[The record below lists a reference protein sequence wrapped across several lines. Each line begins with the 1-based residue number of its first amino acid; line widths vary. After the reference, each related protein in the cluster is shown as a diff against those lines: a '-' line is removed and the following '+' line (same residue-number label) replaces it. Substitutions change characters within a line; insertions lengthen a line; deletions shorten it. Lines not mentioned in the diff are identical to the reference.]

1 MGLEAENQTECCC
14 VGELSRRHVFSRAWF
29 SARLT
34 EECNAGSMGPGCEA
48 GQAVRPQRK
57 HIRERAEFC
66 VVIANAATFAART
79 MASASNTPTT
89 AQPGSPTPEETQLRD
104 SLKRCS
110 AQAVEAAVRYRSTK
124 EVELVPTIVLGIIER
139 FLEPGAVERL
149 RQADDDVRVIEDLG
163 LDSLTLM
170 EAVIL
175 IEEVVQ
181 ISINNDEL
189 RSLRTVGDIKVFIDH
204 KVRGLPPPQPSKYMP
219 IEQVA
224 AIMPQQPPFLFVREA
239 TLSSAWATG
248 TYTITGDE
256 DFLAGHFKENP
267 IFPASIMLEALGQLA
282 VLFLLEAPGSQLGAP
297 VDPKTIFFTGAEGVR
312 CHRVC
317 RPGDVL
323 KLSVKPK
330 RLRMP
335 LATFEGHIRV
345 GQERAAVA
353 EEISLTFGFLVE
365 APPGPQSAAESSAA
379 PVAG

>member
-1 MGLEAENQTECCC
+1 
-14 VGELSRRHVFSRAWF
+14 
-29 SARLT
+29 
-34 EECNAGSMGPGCEA
+34 
-48 GQAVRPQRK
+48 
-57 HIRERAEFC
+57 
-66 VVIANAATFAART
+66 
-79 MASASNTPTT
+79 MASATNNPTT
-89 AQPGSPTPEETQLRD
+89 AQAGTPAPEEAQLRE

-110 AQAVEAAVRYRSTK
+110 VPVIEAAVRYRATK
-124 EVELVPTIVLGIIER
+124 NVELVPTIVLGIIER
-139 FLEPGAVERL
+139 FLESGSVERL

-204 KVRGLPPPQPSKYMP
+204 KVRGLPPPQPSKYLP
-219 IEQVA
+219 LEQVA
-224 AIMPQQPPFLFVREA
+224 AVMPQQPPFLFVREA

-256 DFLAGHFKENP
+256 AFLAGHFKDNP

-282 VLFLLEAPGSQLGAP
+282 VLYLLEAPGTPLGAP
-297 VDPKTIFFTGAEGVR
+297 ADPKTIFFTGAEGVR

-345 GQERAAVA
+345 GQEKAAVA
-353 EEISLTFGFLVE
+353 EEVSLTFGFQVE
-365 APPGPQSAAESSAA
+365 PPKPAEETQPAAEATPAA
-379 PVAG
+379 PAAGA

>member
-1 MGLEAENQTECCC
+1 
-14 VGELSRRHVFSRAWF
+14 
-29 SARLT
+29 
-34 EECNAGSMGPGCEA
+34 
-48 GQAVRPQRK
+48 
-57 HIRERAEFC
+57 
-66 VVIANAATFAART
+66 
-79 MASASNTPTT
+79 MASASNNPTT
-89 AQPGSPTPEETQLRD
+89 VHSGTPTPEETQLRD

-110 AQAVEAAVRYRSTK
+110 AQVVEAAVRFRSTK
-124 EVELVPTIVLGIIER
+124 EVELVPTIVLGILER

-181 ISINNDEL
+181 LSINNDEL

-204 KVRGLPPPQPSKYMP
+204 KVRGLPPQQPSKYLP
-219 IEQVA
+219 LEQIA
-224 AIMPQQPPFLFVREA
+224 AVMPQQPPFLFVREA

-256 DFLAGHFKENP
+256 AFLAGHFKDNP

-282 VLFLLEAPGSQLGAP
+282 VLYLLEAPSSQLGAP
-297 VDPKTIFFTGAEGVR
+297 IDPKTIFFTGAEGVR

-335 LATFEGHIRV
+335 LATFEGNIRV

-353 EEISLTFGFLVE
+353 EEVSLTFGFLVE
-365 APPGPQSAAESSAA
+365 EPKPAQPAAGESAPPAA
-379 PVAG
+379 G

>member
-1 MGLEAENQTECCC
+1 MGLK
-14 VGELSRRHVFSRAWF
+14 VKWL
-29 SARLT
+29 
-34 EECNAGSMGPGCEA
+34 
-48 GQAVRPQRK
+48 
-57 HIRERAEFC
+57 EFC
-66 VVIANAATFAART
+66 VVLRIHEPFALGA
-79 MASASNTPTT
+79 MASASNNPTT
-89 AQPGSPTPEETQLRD
+89 AQPGAPTPEETQLRD

-110 AQAVEAAVRYRSTK
+110 PAVIEAAVRFRATK
-124 EVELVPTIVLGIIER
+124 DAELVPTIVLGIIER
-139 FLEPGAVERL
+139 YLEAGAAERL
-149 RQADDDVRVIEDLG
+149 RHADDDVRVIEDLG

-204 KVRGLPPPQPSKYMP
+204 KVRGLPPPQPSKYLP
-219 IEQVA
+219 LEQVA
-224 AIMPQQPPFLFVREA
+224 AVMPQQPPFLFVREA

-256 DFLAGHFKENP
+256 TFLAGHFKDNP

-282 VLFLLEAPGSQLGAP
+282 VLYLLEAPSSQLGAP
-297 VDPKTIFFTGAEGVR
+297 VDPKTILFTGAEGVR

-353 EEISLTFGFLVE
+353 EEVSLTFGFLVE
-365 APPGPQSAAESSAA
+365 APA
-379 PVAG
+379 PVAPSAPTVPATPAG

>member
-1 MGLEAENQTECCC
+1 
-14 VGELSRRHVFSRAWF
+14 
-29 SARLT
+29 
-34 EECNAGSMGPGCEA
+34 
-48 GQAVRPQRK
+48 
-57 HIRERAEFC
+57 
-66 VVIANAATFAART
+66 
-79 MASASNTPTT
+79 MASATNNPST
-89 AQPGSPTPEETQLRD
+89 AQSGAPTPEETQLRE

-110 AQAVEAAVRYRSTK
+110 PAVVEAAVRFRTTK
-124 EVELVPTIVLGIIER
+124 DVELVPTIVLGIIER
-139 FLEPGAVERL
+139 FLESGAAERL
-149 RQADDDVRVIEDLG
+149 RHADDDVRVIEDLG

-204 KVRGLPPPQPSKYMP
+204 KVRGLPPPQPSKYLP

-224 AIMPQQPPFLFVREA
+224 AVMPQQPPFLFVREA

-256 DFLAGHFKENP
+256 AFLTGHFKDNP

-282 VLFLLEAPGSQLGAP
+282 VLYLLEAPSSQLGAP
-297 VDPKTIFFTGAEGVR
+297 IDPKTIFFTGAEGVR

-353 EEISLTFGFLVE
+353 EEVSLTFGFLVE
-365 APPGPQSAAESSAA
+365 APKPAEPASQTPPAA
-379 PVAG
+379 PAG

>member
-1 MGLEAENQTECCC
+1 
-14 VGELSRRHVFSRAWF
+14 
-29 SARLT
+29 
-34 EECNAGSMGPGCEA
+34 
-48 GQAVRPQRK
+48 
-57 HIRERAEFC
+57 
-66 VVIANAATFAART
+66 
-79 MASASNTPTT
+79 MASASNNPTT
-89 AQPGSPTPEETQLRD
+89 AQSGSPTTDESQLRE

-110 AQAVEAAVRYRSTK
+110 AQTVEAAVRYRSTK
-124 EVELVPTIVLGIIER
+124 DVELLPIIVLGILER
-139 FLEPGAVERL
+139 FLDAGAAERL
-149 RQADDDVRVIEDLG
+149 RHADDDLRVIEDLG

-204 KVRGLPPPQPSKYMP
+204 KARGLPPPQPSKYLP
-219 IEQVA
+219 LEQVA
-224 AIMPQQPPFLFVREA
+224 AVMPQQPPFLFVREA
-239 TLSSAWATG
+239 TLSSGWATG

-256 DFLAGHFKENP
+256 AFLAGHFKDNP

-282 VLFLLEAPGSQLGAP
+282 VLFLLEAPGTQLGAP

-335 LATFEGHIRV
+335 LATFEGNIRV

-353 EEISLTFGFLVE
+353 EEVSLTFGFMVE
-365 APPGPQSAAESSAA
+365 APKPAPEATEPVPPASA
-379 PVAG
+379 

>member
-1 MGLEAENQTECCC
+1 ME
-14 VGELSRRHVFSRAWF
+14 
-29 SARLT
+29 
-34 EECNAGSMGPGCEA
+34 
-48 GQAVRPQRK
+48 RP
-57 HIRERAEFC
+57 EFC
-66 VVIANAATFAART
+66 VVIGFEEPFAPRT
-79 MASASNTPTT
+79 MASASNNPT
-89 AQPGSPTPEETQLRD
+89 ASVQAGIPSAEESQLRE

-110 AQAVEAAVRYRSTK
+110 AATVDAALRYRASK
-124 EVELVPTIVLGIIER
+124 QVDLVPAIVLGIIER
-139 FLEPGAVERL
+139 FLEPGSVERL

-204 KVRGLPPPQPSKYMP
+204 KVRGLPPPQPSKFMP
-219 IEQVA
+219 VEQIA
-224 AIMPQQPPFLFVREA
+224 AVMPHQHPFLFLREA

-256 DFLAGHFKENP
+256 AFLAGHFKDNP

-282 VLFLLEAPGSQLGAP
+282 VLYLLEAPGLPVGAP
-297 VDPKTIFFTGAEGVR
+297 VDVKTILFTGAEGVR

-353 EEISLTFGFLVE
+353 EEVSLTFGFQVN
-365 APPGPQSAAESSAA
+365 PPTPPA
-379 PVAG
+379 PVSETPSSPGAG